1 MRFKSRDS
9 NQKLPTNKEA
19 IENMKIQG
27 ITIFKNKKCSTW
39 YTRYRKDGK
48 QYYISGKTQREVAD
62 KLRDRLNIIKK
73 EKLPYTTFESW
84 YNQWLSLFK
93 IGKVKDATLKVYRV
107 LLAHIPDK
115 LKEMNIKN
123 ISALFIQEVL
133 NQTPGER
140 TPQKLYEFL
149 KDIFASAM
157 KFDII
162 KSNPMDKISK
172 PEHDRE
178 NGQALTQEHQ
188 QKFIAQCQKEKYGDV
203 FLVCLY
209 LGLRRGE
216 LTAFESSDITDSGL
230 IINKSLNSS
239 GDIDTTKNKY
249 SNRIVP
255 IFAPAKSIL
264 DKYKNQTGRVFNIS
278 GATVLKV
285 FKDILSRAGL
295 PDIYTVHSLRHTFI
309 TNCKNENIPEHI
321 IQQWVGHQIG
331 SKVTSTVYTHAQLDA
346 NNLFINKLNQSKFY
360 SNSTQK

>member
-1 MRFKSRDS
+1 MQD
-9 NQKLPTNKEA
+9 
-19 IENMKIQG
+19 IQ
-27 ITIFKNKKCSTW
+27 
-39 YTRYRKDGK
+39 
-48 QYYISGKTQREVAD
+48 V
-62 KLRDRLNIIKK
+62 LVRLSKV
-73 EKLPYTTFESW
+73 L
-84 YNQWLSLFK
+84 
-93 IGKVKDATLKVYRV
+93 KVKFVFVESL
-107 LLAHIPDK
+107 

-149 KDIFASAM
+149 KDIFASAV

-188 QKFIAQCQKEKYGDV
+188 QKFISQCKKEKYGDV

-255 IFAPAKSIL
+255 IFAPAQSIL

-331 SKVTSTVYTHAQLDA
+331 SKVTSTVYTHAQIDA
-346 NNLFINKLNQSKFY
+346 NIYL
-360 SNSTQK
+360 